1 MKALVLTL
9 LIGATAACGSE
20 HRDARDK
27 YNEGVAALQKSDW
40 ESAEKLFVEA
50 RSNAG
55 VDPELQFRSAYDLG
69 IAFAA
74 HSDKVK
80 QGDQP
85 DLEKA
90 LELAQ
95 TSASWLADAAR
106 QRKDDPAAQANLAI
120 VRARVQAISDE
131 LRAGEGKLEARLDKL
146 IGEQRAVLD
155 DSRQAWASVKQT
167 GGVDPLAQQ
176 QTLTHLA
183 DRERGIVAEAGVV
196 TDIAA
201 DEIDAIG
208 KKPEDKRTDQE
219 KVRVMQLK
227 NLDLY
232 LLDARTAIADA
243 RRELQDLDAETGVL
257 KAEAAMVALKRGREQ
272 LLDPITVLQT
282 VAQEQ
287 VGVMRETMVAAA
299 ADGSFGA
306 HSLGDQNVPPP
317 EQMPQWLAP
326 PAIGVRQSSL
336 GDRIDEVRTRLQ
348 SAVDQPPPP
357 APDPAQPQDPK
368 AAAQA
373 AQQAKM
379 LAQVQLALPDVT
391 EASAAMARAS
401 GALRTAKTKP
411 ALDEQRVA
419 LAALARA
426 IEHFADLKHL
436 AELAYQDQAS
446 LTKLLGPDAGKQMKA
461 DERATQTKSALDRN
475 VGRMPRLKQLIAE
488 EADKAAHTAPPP
500 ADPKAD
506 PKAAEE
512 QAKAFAEQ
520 LAQQKQ
526 MFARAEQLRG
536 EAEVALANLDK
547 AIAATSTPDVPSK
560 EAEQKLAELRK
571 LFFNLIEHLQQLI
584 RDQGDTKDGTQVAN
598 GKDMFGREA
607 SLPPLVDKQNQ
618 HAELAKAITDAL
630 AAQADAAAKQKSPQP
645 GQPDAKAYSGAANEV
660 RQAQTDMADAIR
672 ELTKARDEKQASP
685 MLDPITKSQGS
696 AIEHLE
702 AALKLLQ
709 PPQQNKSDKDQQ
721 KQDKQQPQQGKDK
734 DKDKDKQQDQQ
745 PQQAGGAS
753 QRAKDE
759 DAKRQKARMG
769 GGDQDQQRPPDTQG
783 GGVDKDW

>member
-1 MKALVLTL
+1 MKSLVIML
-9 LIGATAACGSE
+9 LVSLVACGAE

-27 YNEGVAALQKSDW
+27 YNEGVAALQKQDY
-40 ESAEKLFVEA
+40 EAAEKAFVEA

-55 VDPELQFRSAYDLG
+55 VDPELQFRSAYDMG

-95 TSASWLADAAR
+95 TGASWLADAAR
-106 QRKDDPAAQANLAI
+106 QRKDDPAVQANLAI
-120 VRARVQAISDE
+120 VRAKVQAISDE
-131 LRAGEGKLEARLDKL
+131 LRAGEGKLETRLDKL
-146 IGEQRAVLD
+146 IGDQRAILEEA
-155 DSRQAWASVKQT
+155 RQAWAAVKQA
-167 GGVDPLAQQ
+167 GGADPLAQQ

-201 DEIDAIG
+201 DEIDTIG
-208 KKPEDKRTDQE
+208 KKAEDKRTEQE

-232 LLDARTAIADA
+232 LLDARTDIADA
-243 RRELQDLDAETGVL
+243 RRKLQDLDAENGVT

-287 VGVMRETMVAAA
+287 VAVMRETMVAAA
-299 ADGSFGA
+299 SDGSFK
-306 HSLGDQNVPPP
+306 LDQNVPPP

-336 GDRIDEVRTRLQ
+336 GDRMDEVRSRLQ
-348 SAVDQPPPP
+348 GAVDQPPPP
-357 APDPAQPQDPK
+357 APDPSQPQDPK
-368 AAAQA
+368 AAQQA
-373 AQQAKM
+373 AEQAKM
-379 LAQVQLALPDVT
+379 LAQVKLALPDVN

-401 GALRTAKTKP
+401 GDLRSSKTKP
-411 ALDEQRVA
+411 ALDEQRA
-419 LAALARA
+419 TLAALSRA
-426 IEHFADLKHL
+426 IEHFADLKKL
-436 AELAYQDQAS
+436 AELAYQDQTNM
-446 LTKLLGPDAGKQMKA
+446 TKLLGPDAAKQMKA
-461 DERATQTKSALDRN
+461 DDRATETKSAFDRN
-475 VGRMPRLKQLIAE
+475 VGRMSRLKELIAE
-488 EADKAAHTAPPP
+488 EAAKLEHAEPPP

-512 QAKAFAEQ
+512 QKKAFEEQ

-526 MFARAEQLRG
+526 MYVRAEQLRG
-536 EAEVALANLDK
+536 EAEVALGNLDK
-547 AIAATSTPDVPSK
+547 ALAANSDPQTPSK
-560 EAEQKLAELRK
+560 EAEAKLAELRK

-584 RDQGDTKDGTQVAN
+584 RDQGDTKDGTAVAS
-598 GKDMFGREA
+598 GQDDFGREA

-618 HAELAKAITDAL
+618 HAEIAKAITEAL
-630 AAQADAAAKQKSPQP
+630 AAQADAAAKQKQQQP
-645 GQPDAKAYSGAANEV
+645 GQPDAKALSGAATEM
-660 RQAQTDMADAIR
+660 RAAQQDMADAIR
-672 ELTKARDEKQASP
+672 DITKARDDKQASHSLEP
-685 MLDPITKSQGS
+685 VTKSQGS

-709 PPQQNKSDKDQQ
+709 PPQQKNNKDQQ
-721 KQDKQQPQQGKDK
+721 NQDKQQQQQQQ
-734 DKDKDKQQDQQ
+734 DKDKDKQDQQ
-745 PQQAGGAS
+745 QQQQAGGAS

-769 GGDQDQQRPPDTQG
+769 GGDQDQQQRPDTQG

>member
-1 MKALVLTL
+1 MKSIIIMLLVLS
-9 LIGATAACGSE
+9 ACGAE

-27 YNEGVAALQKSDW
+27 YNEGVAALQKSDY
-40 ESAEKLFVEA
+40 EAAEKVFVEA

-74 HSDKVK
+74 HADKVK

-95 TSASWLADAAR
+95 TSASWLSDAAR
-106 QRKDDPAAQANLAI
+106 QRKDDPAVQANLAI

-131 LRAGEGKLEARLDKL
+131 LRAGEGKLETRLDKL
-146 IGEQRAVLD
+146 IGDQRAILD
-155 DSRQAWASVKQT
+155 DARQAWAAVKQA
-167 GGVDPLAQQ
+167 GGADPLAQQ

-208 KKPEDKRTDQE
+208 KKPEDKRSEQE

-232 LLDARTAIADA
+232 LLDTRTDIGDA
-243 RRELQDLDAETGVL
+243 RRKLQDLDAENGVT
-257 KAEAAMVALKRGREQ
+257 KAEEAMVALKRGREQ

-282 VAQEQ
+282 VAQEE
-287 VGVMRETMVAAA
+287 VGVMRETMFAANV
-299 ADGSFGA
+299 DNEVVHGT
-306 HSLGDQNVPPP
+306 LQPQN
-317 EQMPQWLAP
+317 EKLPQWLEP
-326 PAIGVRQSSL
+326 PAIGVRQGSL
-336 GDRIDEVRTRLQ
+336 SDRIDEVRARMQ
-348 SAVDQPPPP
+348 SAADQPPPP

-373 AQQAKM
+373 AQQAK
-379 LAQVQLALPDVT
+379 LIAQVKLALPDVND
-391 EASAAMARAS
+391 ASASMARAS
-401 GALRTAKTKP
+401 GSLRSGKTKP
-411 ALDEQRVA
+411 ALDDQRLA

-426 IEHFADLKHL
+426 IEHFSDLKHL
-436 AELAYQDQAS
+436 AELAYQDQAN
-446 LTKLLGPDAGKQMKA
+446 LTKLLGPDAAKQMKA
-461 DERATQTKSALDRN
+461 DDRATETKSAFDRN
-475 VGRMPRLKQLIAE
+475 VGRMPRLKDLIAE
-488 EADKAAHTAPPP
+488 EADKAAHAEPPP

-512 QAKAFAEQ
+512 QKKAFEEQ
-520 LAQQKQ
+520 VEQQKQ
-526 MFARAEQLRG
+526 MFVRAEQLRS
-536 EAEVALANLDK
+536 EAEVALKELDK
-547 AIAATSTPDVPSK
+547 ALAANGDPQTPSK
-560 EAEQKLAELRK
+560 QAEEKLAELRK

-584 RDQGDTKDGTQVAN
+584 RDQGDTRDGTAVAS
-598 GKDMFGREA
+598 GQDDFGREA
-607 SLPPLVDKQNQ
+607 SLPPLVDKQNS
-618 HAELAKAITDAL
+618 HAELAKAITEAL

-645 GQPDAKAYSGAANEV
+645 GQPDAKAYSGAATEM
-660 RQAQTDMADAIR
+660 RAAQQDMADAIR
-672 ELTKARDEKQASP
+672 DITKARDDKQQSHS
-685 MLDPITKSQGS
+685 LDPVTKSQGS

-709 PPQQNKSDKDQQ
+709 PPQKNKNNKDQQ
-721 KQDKQQPQQGKDK
+721 QDKQQQQDK
-734 DKDKDKQQDQQ
+734 DKDKDKQDQQ
-745 PQQAGGAS
+745 QQQAGGAS

-769 GGDQDQQRPPDTQG
+769 GGDEDQDKRPPDTQG